1 MQFGKAIRVMRA
13 AREKSQVELSAET
26 GIALTTIIRAEAGRV
41 NLKREQVDRVRMALC
56 WPKEIDHLLDKIEG
70 FRYEQ

>member
-1 MQFGKAIRVMRA
+1 MQFGKGMKVMRA
-13 AREKSQVELSAET
+13 LRGVSQAEL
-26 GIALTTIIRAEAGRV
+26 ALRVGVSFPYINRAESGRI
-41 NLKREQVDRVRMALC
+41 NLKREQEDRIRLELC

>member
-41 NLKREQVDRVRMALC
+41 NLKREQEDRIRLELC

>member
-13 AREKSQVELSAET
+13 ARDKSQVELSAET

-41 NLKREQVDRVRMALC
+41 NLKREQADRVRIALC

>member
-41 NLKREQVDRVRMALC
+41 NLKREQADRVRIALC
-56 WPKEIDHLLDKIEG
+56 WPKEIDHLLDKIDG

>member
-56 WPKEIDHLLDKIEG
+56 WPKEIDHLLDKIED

>member
-41 NLKREQVDRVRMALC
+41 NLKREQADRVRMALC
-56 WPKEIDHLLDKIEG
+56 WPKEIDHLLDKIDG

>member
-41 NLKREQVDRVRMALC
+41 NLKREQADRVRMALC

>member
-56 WPKEIDHLLDKIEG
+56 WPKVLDCVLDRIDNT
-70 FRYEQ
+70 RYEQ

>member
-56 WPKEIDHLLDKIEG
+56 WPKEIDTMLDKLAGI
-70 FRYEQ
+70 RYEQ

>member
-13 AREKSQVELSAET
+13 ARDKSQVELSAET

-41 NLKREQVDRVRMALC
+41 NLKREQADRVRIALC
-56 WPKEIDHLLDKIEG
+56 WPKEIDHLLDKIDG

>member
-1 MQFGKAIRVMRA
+1 MQFGRAMKVMRA
-13 AREKSQVELSAET
+13 LRGMSQAALSVET
-26 GIALTTIIRAEAGRV
+26 GIALTNIARAERGAY
-41 NLKREQVDRVRMALC
+41 NLKREQADRVRMALC